1 MISPDPNKLD
11 VLSTAKKYA
20 ALGLAVIPI
29 RAGTK
34 TPALKSWK
42 RYQKERPTELEQL
55 DWFDGRDDLGIA
67 VVCGKVSGG
76 LTCRDFDVE
85 QSYHVWAGANPEL
98 AAFLPTAKTAR
109 GYHVFFRSDL
119 DRVEKLVDGELR
131 GDGAIVVLPPSR
143 HPSGFQYRW
152 LREPSAEI
160 PVVDA
165 EVMRSRNPQRDG
177 ETETQRLGVTETLS
191 YGDTETQRLGET
203 EQQRHRDTDSMASV
217 SLPLCGFDNDE
228 AVKRAI
234 EKNLPTRLGERN
246 RKLFDFA
253 RSLRGIAALAS
264 ASVEVLE
271 PIVRRWHQVA
281 LPVIRT
287 KEFSES
293 WADFLNAWDSVKFA
307 EGDGIVKSAWE
318 KAQRGEIPAE
328 AQKHDSES
336 IRRLAALCL
345 ELQRMHGEGRK
356 FFLATRTAALLLSR
370 DHSDVAKWLKMLVR
384 EVMSKVVDA
393 VVNQAATWV
402 RIWPSWNLVCLATST
417 SHWAPSST
425 RQRRAADSASLKS
438 IVNVALR
445 VPLPLVWR

>member
-1 MISPDPNKLD
+1 MKSLSTDQSTVVPPSPTKTKIVISTEEHLVD
-11 VLSTAKKYA
+11 VLSAAKKYA
-20 ALGLAVIPI
+20 ALGFSVIPI

-34 TPALKSWK
+34 TPAVKSWK
-42 RYQKERPTELEQL
+42 RYQKERPTELEQIG
-55 DWFDGRDDLGIA
+55 WFDGRDDLGIA

-85 QSYHVWAGANPEL
+85 ESYHVWAAANPEL
-98 AAFLPTAKTAR
+98 AAILPTAKTAR

-143 HPSGFQYRW
+143 HPSGCQYRW
-152 LREPSAEI
+152 QWEPSAEI
-160 PVVDA
+160 PVVDVG
-165 EVMRSRNPQRDG
+165 VMRSWNPQRDR
-177 ETETQRLGVTETLS
+177 ETETQRIGVTEPLS
-191 YGDTETQRLGET
+191 YGETEILRLGET
-203 EQQRHRDTDSMASV
+203 EHQRHRDTHSMASV

-228 AVKRAI
+228 AVKRAV
-234 EKNLPTRLGERN
+234 EKNLPTRPGERN

-253 RSLRGIAALAS
+253 RSLRGIATLAS
-264 ASVEVLE
+264 ASLEVLE

-293 WADFLNAWDSVKFA
+293 WADFLNAWDRVKFA

-328 AQKHDSES
+328 AQKYDSES
-336 IRRLAALCL
+336 IQRLAALCL

-356 FFLATRTAALLLSR
+356 FFLATRTAALLLNR
-370 DHSDVAKWLKMLVR
+370 DHSDVAKWLNMLVR
-384 EVMSKVVDA
+384 EGMLKRFPSPNCRMAPRFLFVG
-393 VVNQAATWV
+393 
-402 RIWPSWNLVCLATST
+402 PSWTG
-417 SHWAPSST
+417 HG
-425 RQRRAADSASLKS
+425 QAD
-438 IVNVALR
+438 
-445 VPLPLVWR
+445 